1 VLDKYFRTEYRFFFC
16 NESGKELTTLANHKS
31 AIKRAN
37 QNEIRNLRNK
47 SKRTR
52 VKSVTKQVRAAIAE
66 GSSDTA
72 QAALTAA
79 IPVID
84 KAAQKGA
91 IHRNTASRKISK
103 LTRQVNALSS

>member
-1 VLDKYFRTEYRFFFC
+1 M
-16 NESGKELTTLANHKS
+16 AIHKS
-31 AIKRAN
+31 AIKRAK
-37 QNEIRNLRNK
+37 QNEIRNIRNK

-52 VKSVTKQVRAAIAE
+52 VKSVTKDVRSAVAE
-66 GSSDTA
+66 GSHEA
-72 QAALTAA
+72 ARAALAQA

-103 LTRQVNALSS
+103 LTRQVNALAS